1 MSLNLLPDSEY
12 GYVLDRNYNIEYELG
27 NGKRRTFSNILRNV
41 DGTYFWF
48 CSEEEGMDVIRQDKI
63 ITMTC
68 IRKSL

>member
-1 MSLNLLPDSEY
+1 VSLNLLPDSEY

>member
-12 GYVLDRNYNIEYELG
+12 NYVLDRSYNVEYELV
-27 NGKRRTFSNILRNV
+27 NGKRNTLSNILANV

-48 CSEEEGMDVIRQDKI
+48 CSEEGMDVIRQDRI

-68 IRKSL
+68 IRKSK